1 MANIQDIDVEALLK
15 SIPDSLKPQGSA
27 KLGNIIYDKGK
38 VIQQLLNP
46 IATKLLENAT
56 LPGGVCVPQVT
67 LDRLILERNALVGQ
81 LNSIGTNLDTI
92 TKSITGLNTYFNLVV
107 AVINTISIAKTVV
120 STAAKIVPIIPG
132 AVPAALSDLE
142 DAKNKLVFTNT
153 GTSKLDKIQS
163 SITTSAISISLVNG
177 YILSIVSVLNSLDN
191 ILTKCSPNS
200 TYIPISKGINDSAD
214 AQRQAEATINQTT
227 YNGFIIEIEEVPY
240 TPTVKRKRAL
250 GKNQQGIVLI
260 QTELSFT
267 TNPQTLINELKTII
281 DRDNLKAY

>member
-1 MANIQDIDVEALLK
+1 MATLPDIDIQAYK
-15 SIPDSLKPQGSA
+15 NAIPDSLKPQGSA

-38 VIQQLLNP
+38 VIQQLLTP
-46 IATKLLENAT
+46 IATKLLADAT
-56 LPGGVCVPQVT
+56 LPEGVCVPQVT

-81 LNSIGTNLDTI
+81 LNDIGASLDTI

-107 AVINTISIAKTVV
+107 TIINTISVAKTVV
-120 STAAKIVPIIPG
+120 SAAAKVVPIIPG

-177 YILSIVSVLNSLDN
+177 YILSIVNILNSLDS
-191 ILTKCSPNS
+191 ILAKCSPNS
-200 TYIPISKGINDSAD
+200 TYLPISKGINDSAD
-214 AQRQAEATINQTT
+214 AQKQAETTLNQTT

-240 TPTVKRKRAL
+240 TPTVTRRRAL

-267 TNPQTLINELKTII
+267 TNPLTLISELKSII
-281 DRDNLKAY
+281 DKDNLKAY

>member
-46 IATKLLENAT
+46 IANKLLADAT
-56 LPGGVCVPQVT
+56 LPEGVCVPQVT

-81 LNSIGTNLDTI
+81 LNDIGASLDTI
-92 TKSITGLNTYFNLVV
+92 TKSITGLNTYFNLVIT
-107 AVINTISIAKTVV
+107 VINTISVAKTVI
-120 STAAKIVPIIPG
+120 SAAAKVVPIIPG

-177 YILSIVSVLNSLDN
+177 YILSIVNILNSLDS
-191 ILTKCSPNS
+191 ILAKCSPNS
-200 TYIPISKGINDSAD
+200 TYLPISKGINDSAD
-214 AQRQAEATINQTT
+214 AQRQAETTLNQTT
-227 YNGFIIEIEEVPY
+227 YNGFIIEIQEVPY
-240 TPTVKRKRAL
+240 TPTVTRRRAL
-250 GKNQQGIVLI
+250 GKNQQGIILI

-267 TNPQTLINELKTII
+267 TNSLTLISELKSII